1 MLRKLTLF
9 ESTAPDMKKLL
20 ILGLLLSAAVM
31 SSCVSGRKYEEEVAR
46 RKAAEAELTT
56 SKTSALEYETKLNE
70 ANRQITENNKQLD
83 GLRRDTS
90 VCSTSYR
97 RITAQYDQLLANYE
111 LLLKQNRELM
121 QRTSSENTQ
130 LVGRLNTTQEQLIRK
145 EDSLRKVDISMRAQK
160 RSLDSLTTEIGKR
173 EARVK
178 ELEAALAAKDQ
189 ALNDIRL
196 KVKQALVGFEGNG
209 LTIEQKNGKIYVSM
223 EDKLLFSSGS
233 IKVQP
238 KGEEALKSI
247 SNVLAANTDINV
259 MVEGH
264 TDDVPMKGSG
274 EIKDNWDLSVMRAT
288 SVAKILLQNKTIDP
302 KRIVCAGRGEY
313 LPIDT
318 AKTPE
323 ARAKNRRTEIILTPK
338 LDELLKVLGN

>member
-1 MLRKLTLF
+1 MTMRNILVL
-9 ESTAPDMKKLL
+9 AL
-20 ILGLLLSAAVM
+20 ILAVAVTAG
-31 SSCVSGRKYEEEVAR
+31 CVSGRKYEEEVAR
-46 RKAAEAELTT
+46 RKAAEAELATA
-56 SKTSALEYETKLNE
+56 KTNNQNYETQVTEL
-70 ANRQITENNKQLD
+70 NRQLTENNKQLD

-90 VCSTSYR
+90 ICGTSFR

-121 QRTSSENTQ
+121 QRTTNENTQ
-130 LVGRLNTTQEQLIRK
+130 LVGKLNMTQEQLIRK
-145 EDSLRKVDISMRAQK
+145 EDSLRRVDISMRAQK
-160 RSLDSLTTEIGKR
+160 RSLDSLTSELGKR

-223 EDKLLFSSGS
+223 EDKLLFATGS
-233 IKVQP
+233 TKVQP
-238 KGEEALKSI
+238 KGEEALKTL

-264 TDDVPMKGSG
+264 TDDVPMKGAG

-288 SVAKILLQNKTIDP
+288 SVTKILLQNKGIDP
-302 KRIVCAGRGEY
+302 KRITAAGHGEF
-313 LPIDT
+313 LPVDA

-323 ARAKNRRTEIILTPK
+323 ARAKNRRTDIVLTPK
-338 LDELLKVLGN
+338 LDELFKVLGN

>member
-1 MLRKLTLF
+1 MRNILVL
-9 ESTAPDMKKLL
+9 AL
-20 ILGLLLSAAVM
+20 ILAVAVTAG
-31 SSCVSGRKYEEEVAR
+31 CVSGRKYEEEVAR
-46 RKAAEAELTT
+46 RKAAEAELATA
-56 SKTSALEYETKLNE
+56 KTNNQNYETQVTEL
-70 ANRQITENNKQLD
+70 NRQLTENNKQLD

-90 VCSTSYR
+90 ICGTSFR

-121 QRTSSENTQ
+121 QRTTNENTQ
-130 LVGRLNTTQEQLIRK
+130 LVGKLNMTQEQLIRK
-145 EDSLRKVDISMRAQK
+145 EDSLRRVDISMRAQK
-160 RSLDSLTTEIGKR
+160 RSLDSLTSELGKR

-223 EDKLLFSSGS
+223 EDKLLFATGS
-233 IKVQP
+233 TKVQP
-238 KGEEALKSI
+238 KGEEALKTL

-264 TDDVPMKGSG
+264 TDDVPMKGAG

-288 SVAKILLQNKTIDP
+288 SVTKILLQNKGIDP
-302 KRIVCAGRGEY
+302 KRITAAGHGEF
-313 LPIDT
+313 LPVDA

-323 ARAKNRRTEIILTPK
+323 ARAKNRRTDIVLTPK
-338 LDELLKVLGN
+338 LDELFKVLGN

>member
-1 MLRKLTLF
+1 MRNIF
-9 ESTAPDMKKLL
+9 VFAL
-20 ILGLLLSAAVM
+20 ILAVAVTAG
-31 SSCVSGRKYEEEVAR
+31 CVSGRKYEEEVAR
-46 RKAAEAELTT
+46 RKAAEAELATA
-56 SKTSALEYETKLNE
+56 KTSNQNYETQVNE
-70 ANRQITENNKQLD
+70 LNRQLTETNKQLD

-90 VCSTSYR
+90 ICGTSFR

-121 QRTSSENTQ
+121 QRTTTENTQ
-130 LVGRLNTTQEQLIRK
+130 LVGKLNLTQEQLIRK
-145 EDSLRKVDISMRAQK
+145 EDSLRRVDISMRAQK
-160 RSLDSLTTEIGKR
+160 RSLDSLTTELGKR

-223 EDKLLFSSGS
+223 EDKLLFATGS
-233 IKVQP
+233 TKVQP
-238 KGEEALKSI
+238 KGEEALKTL

-264 TDDVPMKGSG
+264 TDDVPMKGAG

-288 SVAKILLQNKTIDP
+288 SVTKILLQNKAIDP
-302 KRIVCAGRGEY
+302 KRITAAGHGEHM
-313 LPIDT
+313 PVDA

-323 ARAKNRRTEIILTPK
+323 ARAKNRRTDIVLTPK
-338 LDELLKVLGN
+338 LDELFKVLGN